1 MHKSFHIIILCMILA
16 SVVVAC
22 GKRMPKEVIDS
33 KKMEDLLIDIHKSE
47 AFMESDY
54 PYYAKDNRKDSIRNA
69 ILAKHGVTRA
79 EFDTSLVW
87 YGMNIEK
94 YIEIYK
100 KVIERLQEEDNKIK
114 HLVQINGEKAW
125 KVIASEFPDRSPRQ
139 CRERWKNYLSPTVR
153 NLPWTPEED
162 AKLAELFSQFGPQW
176 AKIASLFNARTDVNV
191 KNRWSYLKRKE
202 KRIKST
208 KQYQTNEA
216 QNFNQNKNSA
226 ISISNNDVIGNYT
239 QEVIGPP
246 NNQTKALGNSQN
258 NSQIN
263 QQMNQKSD
271 QQQKDKDNNEIES
284 S

>member
-1 MHKSFHIIILCMILA
+1 MISISTTRQALRNK
-16 SVVVAC
+16 
-22 GKRMPKEVIDS
+22 GNKLRLPKRM
-33 KKMEDLLIDIHKSE
+33 
-47 AFMESDY
+47 F
-54 PYYAKDNRKDSIRNA
+54 
-69 ILAKHGVTRA
+69 T
-79 EFDTSLVW
+79 
-87 YGMNIEK
+87 
-94 YIEIYK
+94 
-100 KVIERLQEEDNKIK
+100 QEEDNKIK

-226 ISISNNDVIGNYT
+226 IPISNNDVIGNYT

-284 S
+284 SLTNKSSDQLIDFWDSNWEITDENNTPCF

>member
-16 SVVVAC
+16 SVVAAC

-100 KVIERLQEEDNKIK
+100 KVIERLQEEDNKT
-114 HLVQINGEKAW
+114 LALMQGEKTRTNVPTRSGDTVDIWNNDRYAILDCNIGSNITTFSISSDDNFRDGDKFIFKFRITPLNGKMPLYPI
-125 KVIASEFPDRSPRQ
+125 KVTMAAKDINDSVMFVEKEIRKTGLDSVTLNTSGALRKVMGSIF
-139 CRERWKNYLSPTVR
+139 V
-153 NLPWTPEED
+153 TPEPE
-162 AKLAELFSQFGPQW
+162 W
-176 AKIASLFNARTDVNV
+176 TIINAD
-191 KNRWSYLKRKE
+191 
-202 KRIKST
+202 
-208 KQYQTNEA
+208 
-216 QNFNQNKNSA
+216 
-226 ISISNNDVIGNYT
+226 SISLTRIH
-239 QEVIGPP
+239 
-246 NNQTKALGNSQN
+246 L
-258 NSQIN
+258 
-263 QQMNQKSD
+263 
-271 QQQKDKDNNEIES
+271 
-284 S
+284 

>member
-1 MHKSFHIIILCMILA
+1 MDCFYNTPNLSQHKS
-16 SVVVAC
+16 
-22 GKRMPKEVIDS
+22 KWTP
-33 KKMEDLLIDIHKSE
+33 
-47 AFMESDY
+47 
-54 PYYAKDNRKDSIRNA
+54 
-69 ILAKHGVTRA
+69 
-79 EFDTSLVW
+79 
-87 YGMNIEK
+87 
-94 YIEIYK
+94 
-100 KVIERLQEEDNKIK
+100 EEDRK
-114 HLVQINGEKAW
+114 LLDAVAQIGTDSWIRVSQRVPGRNSK
-125 KVIASEFPDRSPRQ
+125 Q

-226 ISISNNDVIGNYT
+226 IPISNNDVIGNYT

-284 S
+284 SLTNKSSDQLIDFWDSNWEITDENNTPCF